1 MADITN
7 IFGGPFIPT
16 EKKKA
21 DPPEVQFL
29 QEIIDSGINPDLHGV
44 VLDGNVHRFDT
55 GGRKGKTGW
64 YIGFADGI
72 PSGRFGCWR
81 QGIEQSWRATTDR
94 EISAVE
100 HMALMHRMEE
110 AKKRRDEDRARQQE
124 IAADIVM
131 EIWSQAPPASD
142 DHPYLKSKGISA
154 HGARITGDGRLIVPL
169 YDAAGQLISLQYI
182 SHLGDKQYHGL
193 AKTHGGFYAVGGLSD
208 TGVLYI
214 AEGFATAATVH
225 EQTGRPCVAA
235 FSASNLV
242 HVAKAMRDRYPDRSI
257 VIIADNDAHGV
268 GREKAEQACALT
280 GATYVMPPTV
290 GMDANDWVQ
299 AGGSIEDIVGG
310 VIKPA
315 DNWLEKVTTSWIS
328 QPAPIRW
335 LIKGWMPE
343 QCLGMLHGPSGA
355 GKSFV
360 LLDMVMHMAS
370 GKQWQSKPT
379 KKGCVVYLAGEG
391 NYGMRSRVAAW
402 MQEHGVSDVD
412 LFISK
417 SGCNL
422 NTPEGYAQAMG
433 ALQEVAKSYTILAVC
448 VDTLHRFL
456 HGDENSAQDAKTMI
470 DACDAIK
477 RSIKT
482 SVWLVHHTGLGEG
495 ARDRARGSSAWRG
508 ALDVEIGLRA
518 PEGDD
523 TGVIIMHKMKD
534 AELSNPMQFKLK
546 RVPINNWFDEDGDQV
561 YGAVVEWLCEAKEKK
576 KVTPLDKCISAFGR
590 AFVAVGDIEDGKAR
604 LSVDAWRDFIREDE
618 PNLSESS
625 IRIKTARGNSRGD
638 RYLGHLEKH
647 GKIVEVTPSIW
658 EFVGDE
664 LAGHIAAKTI
674 KSNKS

>member
-1 MADITN
+1 MTDITN
-7 IFGGPFIPT
+7 IFGGPFIPP
-16 EKKKA
+16 EEKKA

-29 QEIIDSGINPDLHGV
+29 REIVESGIEPDLRGV
-44 VLDGNVHRFDT
+44 VLDGHIHRFDT

-81 QGIEQSWRATTDR
+81 LGVEQTWRATTDR

-100 HMALMHRMEE
+100 HMALMRRMEE
-110 AKKRRDEDRARQQE
+110 SKKRRDEDRARQQE
-124 IAADIVM
+124 MAADIVM
-131 EIWSQAPPASD
+131 QIWAQAQAAD
-142 DHPYLKSKGISA
+142 DSHPYLERKCIKS
-154 HGARITGDGRLIVPL
+154 HGARVTGDGRLVVPL
-169 YDAAGQLISLQYI
+169 YNASGKLASVQYI
-182 SHLGDKQYHGL
+182 SHDGDKQYH
-193 AKTHGGFYAVGGLSD
+193 AKGKTGGCFWLLGDADQMGA
-208 TGVLYI
+208 LYI
-214 AEGFATAATVH
+214 AEGFATAATIAEH
-225 EQTGRPCVAA
+225 TGSPCVVAY
-235 FSASNLV
+235 SASNLV
-242 HVAKAMRDRYPDRSI
+242 PVAKIMRDRYPDRSI
-257 VIIADNDAHGV
+257 VIIADNDASGV

-280 GATYVMPPTV
+280 GSTYVMPPTV

-299 AGGSIEDIVGG
+299 SGGALDDFLQAEPDV
-310 VIKPA
+310 
-315 DNWLEKVTTSWIS
+315 WLEKVTPEWLA
-328 QPAPIRW
+328 QPAPLKW
-335 LIKGWMPE
+335 VIKGWMPE
-343 QCLGMLHGPSGA
+343 QCLGMLHGPSGG

-360 LLDMVMHMAS
+360 LLDMMMHIAT
-370 GKQWQSKPT
+370 GQQWQSNPT
-379 KKGCVVYLAGEG
+379 KIGCVVYLAGEG

-482 SVWLVHHTGLGEG
+482 SVWLVHHTGLSVG
-495 ARDRARGSSAWRG
+495 AQNRARGSSAWRG
-508 ALDVEIGLRA
+508 ALDVEIGLLA
-518 PEGDD
+518 PTEDD
-523 TGVIIMHKMKD
+523 AGFIIQHKMKD
-534 AELSNPMQFKLK
+534 SELSAPVQFALK
-546 RVPINNWFDEDGDQV
+546 RVPIRGWFDEDGEQV
-561 YGAVVEWLCEAKEKK
+561 YGAVVEWLGEAKEKK

-647 GKIVEVTPSIW
+647 GKIIEVAPSIW

-664 LAGHIAAKTI
+664 LAGHIAAKAI

>member
-1 MADITN
+1 MADITS
-7 IFGGPFIPT
+7 IFGGPFIPP
-16 EKKKA
+16 EEKKA

-29 QEIIDSGINPDLHGV
+29 REIVESGINPDLHSV
-44 VLDGNVHRFDT
+44 VLDGHVHRFDT

-154 HGARITGDGRLIVPL
+154 HGARITGDGRLVVPL

-225 EQTGRPCVAA
+225 EQTGMVCVAA

-242 HVAKAMRDRYPDRSI
+242 HVAKIMREKFPARSI
-257 VIIADNDAHGV
+257 TIIADNDESGV
-268 GREKAEQACALT
+268 GKERAEQACALT
-280 GATYVMPPTV
+280 GATYVIPPIV

-299 AGGSIEDIVGG
+299 AGGALDDFLQAEPDV
-310 VIKPA
+310 
-315 DNWLEKVTTSWIS
+315 WLEKITTEWLA
-328 QPAPIRW
+328 QPAPLKW
-335 LIKGWMPE
+335 VIKGWMPE
-343 QCLGMLHGPSGA
+343 QCLGMLHGPSGG

-360 LLDMVMHMAS
+360 LLDMMMHIAT
-370 GKQWQSKPT
+370 GQQWQSKPT
-379 KKGCVVYLAGEG
+379 KIGCVVYLAGEG
-391 NYGMRSRVAAW
+391 NYGMRSRVAVW
-402 MQEHGVSDVD
+402 MQEHGVGDVD

-422 NTPEGYAQAMG
+422 NTPEGYAQAIS
-433 ALQEVAKSYTILAVC
+433 ALQEVAKSHTILAVC

-456 HGDENSAQDAKTMI
+456 HGDENSSQDAKTMI

-482 SVWLVHHTGLGEG
+482 SVWLVHHTGLSEG
-495 ARDRARGSSAWRG
+495 AQNRARGSSAWRG
-508 ALDVEIGLRA
+508 ALDVEIGLCA
-518 PEGDD
+518 PTEDNPGC
-523 TGVIIMHKMKD
+523 IIQHKMKD

-561 YGAVVEWLCEAKEKK
+561 YGAVVEWLGEADVKKEA
-576 KVTPLDKCISAFGR
+576 TPLEKCISAFGR
-590 AFVAVGDIEDGKAR
+590 AFVAVGDVEDGRAR
-604 LSVDAWRDFIREDE
+604 LAVDAWRDFIREDE

-625 IRIKTARGNSRGD
+625 IRNKTSKGNTRGD

-647 GKIVEVTPSIW
+647 GKIVEVAPSIW

-664 LAGHIAAKTI
+664 LAGHIAAKAI